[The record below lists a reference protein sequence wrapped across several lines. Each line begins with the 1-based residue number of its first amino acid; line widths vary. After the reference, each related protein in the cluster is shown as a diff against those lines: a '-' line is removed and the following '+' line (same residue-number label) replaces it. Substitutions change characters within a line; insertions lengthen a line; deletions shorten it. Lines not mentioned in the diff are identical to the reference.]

1 MRGRTTTTFAVAGAA
16 LAVAASGSAATG
28 SSTQTITATFL
39 TIAGSDKPTHVVA
52 RGPISG
58 IGEATQTEKETPSGG
73 QMNYVTLH
81 FDRGTVRMVAAEPRF
96 GWKLDPRTCTGS
108 AYGNGTFTILGGTGR
123 YRGASGKGTFT
134 TSGTGLAQRT
144 PSGKCLGPKTSPRN
158 AVFFVRI
165 TMKGT
170 ARLG

>member
-1 MRGRTTTTFAVAGAA
+1 MRGRTTTLAVAATA
-16 LAVAASGSAATG
+16 LAVAASGSAATA

-39 TIAGSDKPTHVVA
+39 TIGGADEPTHVVA

-58 IGEATQTEKETPSGG
+58 IGEATQTEKATPSGG

-96 GWKLDPRTCTGS
+96 GWKLDARTCTGS
-108 AYGNGTFTILGGTGR
+108 AYGNGTFKILGGTGS

-134 TSGTGLAQRT
+134 TSGTAVAQRT
-144 PSGKCLGPKTSPRN
+144 PSGKCLGPKTPPRS

-165 TMKGT
+165 AMKGT
-170 ARLG
+170 ATLG